1 MTRTEMLI
9 QEGARKAYK
18 GTSNESVS
26 ARTGYSRGY
35 KEGYHQAVAD
45 TGDWFAKHV
54 TASIGENMVIDLPTY
69 SDMINNYLGYV
80 EVDPMFR
87 CKKED

>member
-1 MTRTEMLI
+1 MTRREMLI

-18 GTSNESVS
+18 GYSNEAVS
-26 ARTGYSRGY
+26 ARTGYARGY
-35 KEGYHQAVAD
+35 KDGYHQAVAD
-45 TGDWFAKHV
+45 TWDWFAKHV

-69 SDMINNYLGYV
+69 TDVMNNYLGYV

>member
-1 MTRTEMLI
+1 MTRREMLI

-18 GTSNESVS
+18 GTSNEAIS
-26 ARTGYSRGY
+26 ARAGYARGY
-35 KEGYHQAVAD
+35 NEGYNQAVAD
-45 TGDWFAKHV
+45 TLDWFAKHV

-69 SDMINNYLGYV
+69 SDMINNYQGYV
-80 EVDPMFR
+80 EVGPMFI

>member
-1 MTRTEMLI
+1 MTRKEMLI

-18 GTSNESVS
+18 GISNEAVL
-26 ARTGYSRGY
+26 ARMGYSRGY
-35 KEGYHQAVAD
+35 YEGYHQAVKD
-45 TGDWFAKHV
+45 TWDWFAKHV
-54 TASIGENMVIDLPTY
+54 TASIGENLVIDLPTY
-69 SDMINNYLGYV
+69 SDVINNYLAHV

>member
-1 MTRTEMLI
+1 MTRREMLI

-18 GTSNESVS
+18 GISIEAVS
-26 ARTGYSRGY
+26 ARAGYARGY
-35 KEGYHQAVAD
+35 EEGYHQAVAD
-45 TGDWFAKHV
+45 TWYWFAKHV
-54 TASIGENMVIDLPTY
+54 TASIGKNMVIDLPTY
-69 SDMINNYLGYV
+69 TDVINNYLGYV